1 MEVNQILAQARLNR
15 FTTIFFNF
23 AVTMFCIVWVALL
36 SSLLGQIL
44 YFFVLA
50 SLFVAII
57 CMIIFTLGIAFAI
70 PGNPVAKLW
79 GFLQKMLSAN
89 DSILHVTQVCF
100 NATKWISLVAL
111 VLSLIA
117 LILVIVGKKQPKV
130 GKSILLS
137 VFMIVSIV
145 VFVFQLTTGGIQ

>member
-1 MEVNQILAQARLNR
+1 MVSRLVRVQETSGSNPD
-15 FTTIFFNF
+15 TSTKN
-23 AVTMFCIVWVALL
+23 V
-36 SSLLGQIL
+36 
-44 YFFVLA
+44 
-50 SLFVAII
+50 
-57 CMIIFTLGIAFAI
+57 GIAFAI